1 MNNNPEQLDKVHKSV
16 YHMGIKTSDVFR
28 GKSESGPVREIYG
41 ESAKFFSEIIRSKF
55 TTDKKH
61 SLLDI
66 GSAKGELVSE
76 MLGYLP
82 EYEFDIT
89 ATDTNPDAINE
100 NPAKNKIVAD
110 AESLPINDQSIDIVL
125 MRYVLQFNSLNSQEN
140 ILKEVQRVTKEI
152 AIVQHGGADS
162 VDLDGWRSN
171 VDQIFHS
178 SEFLPLNRDG
188 ILYLSQ
194 NEIEFMMNKNNI
206 RYERI
211 QSRRIEGLSQAFIE
225 RYCLNENQSKLIKDI
240 LGDRDY
246 IMQTTWIV
254 YPKGR

>member
-1 MNNNPEQLDKVHKSV
+1 MNNNPEQLNKVPKPI

-28 GKSESGPVREIYG
+28 GKSELGPVREIYG

-55 TTDKKH
+55 VADKRR

-66 GSAKGELVSE
+66 GSAKGELLSE

-82 EYEFDIT
+82 EYEFDVT
-89 ATDTNPDAINE
+89 ATDTNPYAIDE

-110 AESLPINDQSIDIVL
+110 AESLPIDDNTIDITL

-162 VDLDGWRSN
+162 VDSDSWRSC

-178 SEFLPLNRDG
+178 SELLPLNRDG
-188 ILYLSQ
+188 ILYSSQ
-194 NEIEFMMNKNNI
+194 NEVESMMDKNNI

-225 RYCLNENQSKLIKDI
+225 RYSLNEGQIKLIKNM
-240 LGDRDY
+240 LGDKDY
-246 IMQTTWIV
+246 IMQTTWII
-254 YPKGR
+254 YPENH

>member
-1 MNNNPEQLDKVHKSV
+1 MSNNPEQLDRVPKPV

-28 GKSESGPVREIYG
+28 GKSELGPVREIYG

-55 TTDKKH
+55 VVGEKY

-82 EYEFDIT
+82 EYEFGIT
-89 ATDTNPDAINE
+89 ATDTNPDAING

-110 AESLPINDQSIDIVL
+110 AESLPIDDKSIDVVL

-140 ILKEVQRVTKEI
+140 ILREVQRVTKEI
-152 AIVQHGGADS
+152 AIVQHGGADC
-162 VDLDGWRSN
+162 VDSESWRSS

-178 SEFLPLNRDG
+178 PELTPLNRDG
-188 ILYLSQ
+188 ILFSSQ
-194 NEIEFMMNKNNI
+194 DEVESMMDKNNI

-225 RYCLNENQSKLIKDI
+225 RYSLNEDQVKLIKNM
-240 LGDRDY
+240 LGDKDY
-246 IMQTTWIV
+246 IMQTTWII
-254 YPKGR
+254 YPKD

>member
-1 MNNNPEQLDKVHKSV
+1 MSNNPEQLDKLPKPI

-28 GKSESGPVREIYG
+28 GKSELGPVREIYG
-41 ESAKFFSEIIRSKF
+41 ESAKFFSGIIRSKF
-55 TTDKKH
+55 VVGEKH

-89 ATDTNPDAINE
+89 ATDTNPDAING

-110 AESLPINDQSIDIVL
+110 AESLPIDDKSVDVVL

-162 VDLDGWRSN
+162 VDSDSWRSG

-178 SEFLPLNRDG
+178 SELLQLNRDG
-188 ILYLSQ
+188 ILYSSQ
-194 NEIEFMMNKNNI
+194 DEVESMMDKNNI
-206 RYERI
+206 SYERI

-225 RYCLNENQSKLIKDI
+225 RYSLNDDQIKLIKNI
-240 LGDRDY
+240 LGDKDY
-246 IMQTTWIV
+246 IMQTTWII
-254 YPKGR
+254 YPKD

>member
-1 MNNNPEQLDKVHKSV
+1 MSNNPERLDKVPKPI
-16 YHMGIKTSDVFR
+16 YHMGVKTSDVFR
-28 GKSESGPVREIYG
+28 GKSEMGPVREIYG

-55 TTDKKH
+55 TSDKKH

-82 EYEFDIT
+82 GYNFDVT

-100 NPAKNKIVAD
+100 NSAKNKIVAD
-110 AESLPINDQSIDIVL
+110 AESLPLDDQTIDIVL

-162 VDLDGWRSN
+162 VDSEGWRNS

-178 SEFLPLNRDG
+178 AELLPLNRDG
-188 ILYLSQ
+188 ILYSSQ
-194 NEIEFMMNKNNI
+194 DEVESMMDKNNI
-206 RYERI
+206 SYERI

-225 RYCLNENQSKLIKDI
+225 RYSLNDDQIKLIKNI
-240 LGDRDY
+240 LGDKDY
-246 IMQTTWIV
+246 IMQTTWII
-254 YPKGR
+254 YPKD